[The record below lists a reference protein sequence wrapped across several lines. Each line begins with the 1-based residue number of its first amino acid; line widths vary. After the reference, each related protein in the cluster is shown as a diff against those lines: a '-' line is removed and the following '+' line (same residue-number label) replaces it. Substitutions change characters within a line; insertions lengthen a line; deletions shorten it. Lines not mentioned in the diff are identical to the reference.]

1 MIDKIELKEIPFVDG
16 LPDENQDRINW
27 IKQDECADGALS
39 KTSNE
44 GSLNRSGVQIQK
56 NIVELN
62 NNDFLIEGKMA
73 EVIDIVNG
81 HSTAL
86 SDIAAEGIL
95 ETLDRLDTSVEVL
108 TANQQL
114 SDKKLEQVSDKADFV
129 EGEIGEYDPLEDG
142 EYRPVRKDI
151 VFLKTAIGAYPDE
164 DFNGLPVPGAEGSG
178 LKRRV
183 VDTAKAGNK
192 NAQDILQIQEFL
204 SNSKIPEAQEEL
216 ESIRT
221 ELGPKETA
229 GSANVYT
236 RLSAI
241 EEDVDENTSKI
252 GLLETAITSGSV
264 GTAINDLNSRVD
276 TNTAALEATKADVLK
291 IEGQIGSVQTDGS
304 ILSNIAKNTKDIEN
318 LTSGLNA
325 SDSKILELQN
335 AVGDATN
342 PSATS
347 LTGKVNLLTD
357 TVNDVSN
364 DLQEMQA
371 EMGDSKSGLKGAVVL
386 IGTTLDGTDQE
397 GTTFEEI
404 GVTKASEIA
413 WEHSKAAVPQA
424 PSDGSAYIMVN
435 QQWKPLASSVGVF
448 YKNAVELT
456 TTSDYQEILTPD
468 SYIAERCSYSDGI
481 NITDPG
487 IYEIKVSTVLDATSV
502 ENISFQIKAETIS
515 EGGAKHVDTFVLE
528 DIVRV
533 KDKVQIFIK
542 STDENFGE
550 FKSSQVK
557 VQIKPIR

>member
-95 ETLDRLDTSVEVL
+95 ETLDRLDTLVEVL

-114 SDKKLEQVSDKADFV
+114 SDEKLEQVSDKADFI

-151 VFLKTAIGAYPDE
+151 VFLKTAVGAYPDE
-164 DFNGLPVPGAEGSG
+164 DFNGLPVPGSEGSG

-204 SNSKIPEAQEEL
+204 GNSKIPEAQEEL
-216 ESIRT
+216 NSIRK
-221 ELGPKETA
+221 ELGLKE
-229 GSANVYT
+229 SAKSSDVYS
-236 RLSAI
+236 RLTTI
-241 EEDVDENTSKI
+241 EEDQESVNSKI
-252 GLLETAITSGSV
+252 DLIEENLSSGSIATSIKELTEQV
-264 GTAINDLNSRVD
+264 EQNSTKVDKAELDIETIN
-276 TNTAALEATKADVLK
+276 TKIGDVQK
-291 IEGQIGSVQTDGS
+291 EGS
-304 ILSNIAKNTKDIEN
+304 IISDVAKNTKSVEVLNSELSKTN
-318 LTSGLNA
+318 LNLGEVKAL
-325 SDSKILELQN
+325 
-335 AVGDATN
+335 VGFD
-342 PSATS
+342 PDPDPTS
-347 LTGKVNLLTD
+347 LLGKVNLLTD

-364 DLQEMQA
+364 GLQEMQA
-371 EMGDSKSGLKGAVVL
+371 ELGDSKTGLKGAVVL
-386 IGTTLDGTDQE
+386 IGTTLDGSNPD
-397 GTTFEEI
+397 GTSFEEI

-448 YKNAVELT
+448 YKNTVELT
-456 TTSDYQEILTPD
+456 TTADYQEILTPD